1 MTTPPPLLLELLA
14 DRTLNP
20 KAIAVH
26 ITPCEDSLL
35 IPLIN
40 DEAFL
45 GLNKLF
51 PCLIPACHSETLAAE
66 TLSALQEAGCSMIS
80 EQEIHK
86 ADSIERPNLP
96 ENINWLGGQWYMAS
110 PTKPPVNQTAS
121 RALELKLLQLVA
133 DDAETREIEDVFRR
147 DPVLAYHLLRL
158 VNSLGSGTNRNVS
171 SFSQA
176 ILILGRQ
183 QLKRWLNLMLF
194 AANRNDHR
202 SAMLMARVAVRAR
215 SMELLTAAN
224 GLDTATREMA
234 FMVGMFSL
242 LGVLFG
248 LPLEKVLAPLNLNDT
263 LSAAVLKNKGE
274 IGHLKQLVETAE
286 RLDHR
291 TLCPLLEQTAG
302 LSVDGFNRI
311 TLEAHSWMHGIING
325 KQESADA

>member
-1 MTTPPPLLLELLA
+1 MTTPPLLLLELLA

-20 KAIAVH
+20 KAIALH
-26 ITPCEDSLL
+26 FSPCEDRQL

-40 DEAFL
+40 DETFTTL
-45 GLNKLF
+45 TQVF
-51 PCLIPACHSETLAAE
+51 SCHIPADRSEVLAPE
-66 TLSALQEAGCSMIS
+66 TLSALQEAGCSTITG
-80 EQEIHK
+80 EEIHK
-86 ADSIERPNLP
+86 ANGIERPSLP
-96 ENINWLGGQWYMAS
+96 ESINWLSGQWYMAT
-110 PTKPPVNQTAS
+110 PAKPPVNQTAS
-121 RALELKLLQLVA
+121 RSLELKLLQLVA
-133 DDAETREIEDVFRR
+133 NDAETREIEEVFRR

-215 SMELLTAAN
+215 SMELLAAAN
-224 GLDTATREMA
+224 GFDTATCEKA

-263 LSAAVLKNKGE
+263 LSAAVLKNSGE
-274 IGHLKQLVETAE
+274 IGHLKQIVETAE
-286 RLDHR
+286 RLDHKA
-291 TLCPLLEQTAG
+291 LYPLIEQVTG